1 MIIKLELFCFYLFP
15 VIIILVINN
24 ETIFSY
30 EAVTILFFFLAMLTQ
45 ELIGFG
51 ARESEV
57 ATCILTNLYLSVPEL
72 LTLKKL

>member
-30 EAVTILFFFLAMLTQ
+30 EAVTILFFLAMLTQ
-45 ELIGFG
+45 ESIGFG

-57 ATCILTNLYLSVPEL
+57 ATCILTHLYLSVPEL